1 MTGAPMAKDKRAN
14 EGGQIRTFLAVE
26 ISDEVREAAAD
37 LISELDLPQY
47 DVKWVRPRNIHVTIK
62 FFGNIDPARVA
73 DIARVMEEVGREFRP
88 FEISVERLGAFPG
101 LRRPRVV
108 WIGIGEGRRHLERLY
123 REAEERLSG
132 IVFPPE
138 GRSFKSHLTI
148 GRVRSPRGSAELVRR
163 IERRGDFNA
172 GRCKIFELVLFRSEL
187 KPGGPIYTALER
199 RPLGK

>member
-1 MTGAPMAKDKRAN
+1 MAGDKRAGV
-14 EGGQIRTFLAVE
+14 GGQIRAFLAVE

-37 LISELDLPQY
+37 LISDLDLPQY

-62 FFGNIDPARVA
+62 FFGNIDPSRVV
-73 DIARVMEEVGREFRP
+73 DIARVMEEVGRELRS
-88 FEISVERLGAFPG
+88 FEISMERLGAFPG

-108 WIGIGEGRRHLERLY
+108 WVGIGEGRRHLERLH
-123 REAEERLSG
+123 RESEERLSAIG
-132 IVFPPE
+132 FPPE

-148 GRVRSPRGSAELVRR
+148 GRVRSQRGSPELVRR
-163 IERRGDFNA
+163 IERRGDFDA
-172 GRCKIFELVLFRSEL
+172 GRCTISELVLFRSEL